1 MNPVVLA
8 LATDD
13 GGSSV
18 ASAKTAGNSVFLST
32 KETKYAKVSAEKP
45 HLYSVVE
52 IKLNHLQI
60 FIQ

>member
-18 ASAKTAGNSVFLST
+18 ASSAKTAGNSVFLS
-32 KETKYAKVSAEKP
+32 TKYAKVSAEKP